1 MSSVGNVFG
10 INFLKELVETGH
22 AILAEIFRLADCVPD
37 DFKNPA
43 RSRFKPFIVDFS
55 YFDDLS
61 IIDRYI
67 DSHEVSYFL
76 FILEVLFLTT
86 RVFLFFRIHFF
97 CSFLSI

>member
-76 FILEVLFLTT
+76 FILDVLFLTT
-86 RVFLFFRIHFF
+86 
-97 CSFLSI
+97 